1 MSRGTAVVLTGLL
14 VLAVL
19 VSVLVQVWALPF
31 LADQVVSTFP
41 EVKPIVVPSIIWGIV
56 AIFCLQVA
64 AVFGIRVL
72 ALARTGKLDA
82 SFYRW
87 LRAVVACL
95 ILFVVLVVFAWV
107 VLSVLEWA
115 TPGVIFGLFVG
126 GALALGAI
134 VPLVRF
140 LRMRPSLS
148 TWRR

>member
-14 VLAVL
+14 ILALL

-31 LADQVVSTFP
+31 LAGQVVNTFP
-41 EVKPIVVPSIIWGIV
+41 DVKPIVVPSIIWGIV

-72 ALARTGKLDA
+72 VLARTGKFDA
-82 SFYRW
+82 SSYRW

-115 TPGVIFGLFVG
+115 TPGVILGLFVG
-126 GALALGAI
+126 GAMALGAI

-148 TWRR
+148 T